1 MITKL
6 DNSINKILKNLNF
19 LGPWVLRVILGIAFS
34 IHGYKNFPLP
44 SENLMKWFEFSPLTA
59 SFVPISALFG
69 GIVIIVSGFFP
80 GAIGNLLTRI
90 SGLVIV
96 VYMIF
101 AFFIAHQDWFITF
114 QLFISK
120 QILLFAIGLFFF
132 LRGSHTDSKLD
143 STIA

>member
-6 DNSINKILKNLNF
+6 DNSINRLLKNLNF
-19 LGPWVLRVILGIAFS
+19 LDTWVLRFFLGVAFS
-34 IHGYKNFPLP
+34 IHGYQALPLP
-44 SENLMKWFEFSPLTA
+44 SENLMKWFEFSPITA

-69 GIVIIVSGFFP
+69 GIVIIVSGFFS

-101 AFFIAHQDWFITF
+101 AFYIAHQDWFITSK
-114 QLFISK
+114 LFISE
-120 QILLFAIGLFFF
+120 QIFLFAIGLFFF
-132 LRGSHTDSKLD
+132 LRGSPTSGK
-143 STIA
+143 

>member
-6 DNSINKILKNLNF
+6 DNSINRLLKNFKF
-19 LGPWVLRVILGIAFS
+19 LDTWVLRFFLGVAFS
-34 IHGYKNFPLP
+34 IHGYQALPLP
-44 SENLMKWFEFSPLTA
+44 SENLMKWFEFSPITA

-69 GIVIIVSGFFP
+69 GIVIIVSGFFS

-101 AFFIAHQDWFITF
+101 AFYIAHQDWFITSK
-114 QLFISK
+114 LFVSE
-120 QILLFAIGLFFF
+120 QIFLFAIGLFFF
-132 LRGSHTDSKLD
+132 LRGSPTDSK
-143 STIA
+143 

>member
-6 DNSINKILKNLNF
+6 DNNINRILKNFNF
-19 LGPWVLRVILGIAFS
+19 LDTWVLRFFLGVAFS
-34 IHGYKNFPLP
+34 IHGYQNFPLP
-44 SENLMKWFEFSPLTA
+44 SENLMKWFEFSPITA

-69 GIVIIVSGFFP
+69 GIVIIVSGFFS

-101 AFFIAHQDWFITF
+101 AFYIAHQDWFITSK
-114 QLFISK
+114 LFVSE
-120 QILLFAIGLFFF
+120 QIFLFAIGLFFF
-132 LRGSHTDSKLD
+132 LRGSPTGVK
-143 STIA
+143 

>member
-6 DNSINKILKNLNF
+6 DNSINRLLKNFNF
-19 LGPWVLRVILGIAFS
+19 LDTWVLRFFLGVAFC
-34 IHGYKNFPLP
+34 IHGYQALPLP
-44 SENLMKWFEFSPLTA
+44 SENLMKWFEFSPITA

-69 GIVIIVSGFFP
+69 GIVIIVSGFFS

-101 AFFIAHQDWFITF
+101 AFYIAHQDWFITSK
-114 QLFISK
+114 LFVSE
-120 QILLFAIGLFFF
+120 QIFLFAIGLFFF
-132 LRGSHTDSKLD
+132 LRGSPTGNK
-143 STIA
+143 

>member
-6 DNSINKILKNLNF
+6 DNSINKILKNFNF
-19 LGPWVLRVILGIAFS
+19 LSTWVLRFFLGVAFS

-44 SENLMKWFEFSPLTA
+44 SENLMKWFEFSPFTA

-69 GIVIIVSGFFP
+69 GIMIIVSGFFT

-90 SGLVIV
+90 SGLVIF

-101 AFFIAHQDWFITF
+101 AFFIAHQDWFITSK
-114 QLFISK
+114 LFVSK

-132 LRGSHTDSKLD
+132 LRGSNTVDK
-143 STIA
+143 

>member
-6 DNSINKILKNLNF
+6 DNSINRLLKNFNF
-19 LGPWVLRVILGIAFS
+19 LDTWVLRFFLGVAFS
-34 IHGYKNFPLP
+34 IHGYQNFPLP
-44 SENLMKWFEFSPLTA
+44 SENLMKWFEFSPITA

-69 GIVIIVSGFFP
+69 GIVIIVSGFFS

-101 AFFIAHQDWFITF
+101 AFYIAHQDWFITSK
-114 QLFISK
+114 LFVSE
-120 QILLFAIGLFFF
+120 QIFLFAIGLFFF
-132 LRGSHTDSKLD
+132 LRGSPTDSK
-143 STIA
+143 

>member
-6 DNSINKILKNLNF
+6 DNSINKILKNFNF
-19 LGPWVLRVILGIAFS
+19 LSTWVLRFFLGVAFS

-59 SFVPISALFG
+59 TFVPISALFG
-69 GIVIIVSGFFP
+69 GIIIIVSGFFT

-101 AFFIAHQDWFITF
+101 AFSIAHQDWFITSK
-114 QLFISK
+114 LFVSK

-132 LRGSHTDSKLD
+132 LRGSNTVDK
-143 STIA
+143 

>member
-6 DNSINKILKNLNF
+6 DNNINRILKNFNF
-19 LGPWVLRVILGIAFS
+19 LDTWVLRFFLGVAFS
-34 IHGYKNFPLP
+34 IHGYQNFPLP
-44 SENLMKWFEFSPLTA
+44 SENLMKWFEFSPITA

-69 GIVIIVSGFFP
+69 GIVIIVSGFFS

-101 AFFIAHQDWFITF
+101 AFYIAHQDWFITSK
-114 QLFISK
+114 LFVSE
-120 QILLFAIGLFFF
+120 QIFLFAIGMFFF
-132 LRGSHTDSKLD
+132 LRGSPTDSK
-143 STIA
+143 

>member
-6 DNSINKILKNLNF
+6 DNNINRILKNFNF
-19 LGPWVLRVILGIAFS
+19 LDTWVLRFFLGVAFS
-34 IHGYKNFPLP
+34 IHGYQNFPLP
-44 SENLMKWFEFSPLTA
+44 SENLMKWFEFSPITA

-69 GIVIIVSGFFP
+69 GIVIIVSGFFS

-101 AFFIAHQDWFITF
+101 AFYIAHQDWFITSK
-114 QLFISK
+114 LFISE
-120 QILLFAIGLFFF
+120 QIFLFAIGLFFF
-132 LRGSHTDSKLD
+132 LRGSPTGDK
-143 STIA
+143 

>member
-6 DNSINKILKNLNF
+6 DNSINKILKNFNF
-19 LGPWVLRVILGIAFS
+19 LSTWVLRFFLGVAFS

-44 SENLMKWFEFSPLTA
+44 SENLMNWFEFSPLTA

-69 GIVIIVSGFFP
+69 GIVVILSGFFA

-101 AFFIAHQDWFITF
+101 AFFIAHQDWFITSK
-114 QLFISK
+114 LFVSK

-132 LRGSHTDSKLD
+132 LRGSYTVDK
-143 STIA
+143 

>member
-6 DNSINKILKNLNF
+6 DNFINSLLKNFNF
-19 LGPWVLRVILGIAFS
+19 LDTWVLRIFLGVAFS
-34 IHGYKNFPLP
+34 IHGYQALPLP
-44 SENLMKWFEFSPLTA
+44 SENLMKWFEFSPITA

-69 GIVIIVSGFFP
+69 GIVIIVSGFFS

-101 AFFIAHQDWFITF
+101 AFYIAHQDWFITSK
-114 QLFISK
+114 LFVSE
-120 QILLFAIGLFFF
+120 QIFLFAIGLFFF
-132 LRGSHTDSKLD
+132 LRGSPTGDK
-143 STIA
+143 

>member
-6 DNSINKILKNLNF
+6 DNSINRILKNFNF
-19 LGPWVLRVILGIAFS
+19 LDTWVLRFFLGVAFS
-34 IHGYKNFPLP
+34 IHGYQALPLP
-44 SENLMKWFEFSPLTA
+44 SENLMEWFEFSPITA

-69 GIVIIVSGFFP
+69 GIVIIVSGFFS

-101 AFFIAHQDWFITF
+101 AFYIAHQDWFITSK
-114 QLFISK
+114 LFVSE
-120 QILLFAIGLFFF
+120 QIFLFAIGLFFF
-132 LRGSHTDSKLD
+132 LQGSSKGNK
-143 STIA
+143 

>member
-6 DNSINKILKNLNF
+6 DNNINRILKNFNF
-19 LGPWVLRVILGIAFS
+19 LDTWVLRFFLGVAFS
-34 IHGYKNFPLP
+34 IHGYQNFPLP
-44 SENLMKWFEFSPLTA
+44 SENLMKWFEFSPITA

-69 GIVIIVSGFFP
+69 GIVIIVSGFFS

-101 AFFIAHQDWFITF
+101 AFYIAHQDWFITSK
-114 QLFISK
+114 LFISE
-120 QILLFAIGLFFF
+120 QIFLFAIGLFFF
-132 LRGSHTDSKLD
+132 LRGSPTGVK
-143 STIA
+143 

>member
-6 DNSINKILKNLNF
+6 DNNINRLLKNLNF
-19 LGPWVLRVILGIAFS
+19 LDIWVLRFFLGVAFS
-34 IHGYKNFPLP
+34 IHGYQALPLP
-44 SENLMKWFEFSPLTA
+44 SENLMKWFEFSPITA

-69 GIVIIVSGFFP
+69 GIVIIVSGFFS

-101 AFFIAHQDWFITF
+101 AFFIAHQDWFINSK
-114 QLFISK
+114 LFVSE
-120 QILLFAIGLFFF
+120 QIFLFAIGLFFF
-132 LRGSHTDSKLD
+132 LRGSSSGNK
-143 STIA
+143 

>member
-6 DNSINKILKNLNF
+6 DNNINRILKNFNF
-19 LGPWVLRVILGIAFS
+19 LDTWVLRFFLGVAFS
-34 IHGYKNFPLP
+34 IHGYQNFPLP
-44 SENLMKWFEFSPLTA
+44 SENLMKWFEFSPITA

-69 GIVIIVSGFFP
+69 GIVIIVSGFFS

-101 AFFIAHQDWFITF
+101 AFYIAHQDWFITSK
-114 QLFISK
+114 LFVSE
-120 QILLFAIGLFFF
+120 QIFLFAIGLFFF
-132 LRGSHTDSKLD
+132 LRGSPTDSK
-143 STIA
+143 

>member
-6 DNSINKILKNLNF
+6 DNNINRILKNFNF
-19 LGPWVLRVILGIAFS
+19 LDTWVLRFFLGVAFS
-34 IHGYKNFPLP
+34 IHGYQNFPLP
-44 SENLMKWFEFSPLTA
+44 SENLMKWFEFSPITA

-69 GIVIIVSGFFP
+69 GIVIIVSGFFS

-101 AFFIAHQDWFITF
+101 AFYIAHQDWFITSK
-114 QLFISK
+114 LFISE
-120 QILLFAIGLFFF
+120 QIFLFAIGLFFF
-132 LRGSHTDSKLD
+132 LRGSPTDSK
-143 STIA
+143 

>member
-6 DNSINKILKNLNF
+6 DNNINRILKNFNF
-19 LGPWVLRVILGIAFS
+19 LDTWVLRFFLGVAFS
-34 IHGYKNFPLP
+34 IHGYQNFPLP
-44 SENLMKWFEFSPLTA
+44 SENLMKWFEFSPITA

-69 GIVIIVSGFFP
+69 GIVIIVSGFFS

-101 AFFIAHQDWFITF
+101 AFYIAHQDWFITSK
-114 QLFISK
+114 LFVSE
-120 QILLFAIGLFFF
+120 QIFLFAIGLFFF
-132 LRGSHTDSKLD
+132 LRGSPTGNK
-143 STIA
+143 

>member
-6 DNSINKILKNLNF
+6 DNNINRILKNFNF
-19 LGPWVLRVILGIAFS
+19 LDTWVLRFFLGVAFS
-34 IHGYKNFPLP
+34 IHGYQNFPLP
-44 SENLMKWFEFSPLTA
+44 SENLMKWFEFSPITA

-69 GIVIIVSGFFP
+69 GIVIIVSGFFS

-101 AFFIAHQDWFITF
+101 AFYIAHQDWFITSK
-114 QLFISK
+114 LFISE
-120 QILLFAIGLFFF
+120 QIFLFAIGLFFF
-132 LRGSHTDSKLD
+132 LRGSPTGIK
-143 STIA
+143 

>member
-6 DNSINKILKNLNF
+6 DNNINRILKNFNF
-19 LGPWVLRVILGIAFS
+19 LDTWFLRFFLGVAFS
-34 IHGYKNFPLP
+34 IHGYQNFPLP
-44 SENLMKWFEFSPLTA
+44 SENLMKWFEFSPITA

-80 GAIGNLLTRI
+80 GAIGNLFTRI

-101 AFFIAHQDWFITF
+101 AFYIAHQDWFITSK
-114 QLFISK
+114 LFVSE
-120 QILLFAIGLFFF
+120 QIFLFAIGMFFF
-132 LRGSHTDSKLD
+132 LRGSPTDSK
-143 STIA
+143 

>member
-6 DNSINKILKNLNF
+6 DNFINSLLKNFNF
-19 LGPWVLRVILGIAFS
+19 LDTWVLRFFLGVAFS
-34 IHGYKNFPLP
+34 IHGYQNFPLP
-44 SENLMKWFEFSPLTA
+44 SENLMKWFEFSPIIA

-69 GIVIIVSGFFP
+69 GIVIIVSGFFS

-101 AFFIAHQDWFITF
+101 AFYIAHQDWFITSK
-114 QLFISK
+114 LFTSE
-120 QILLFAIGLFFF
+120 QIFLFAIGLYFF
-132 LRGSHTDSKLD
+132 LRGSPTSVK
-143 STIA
+143 

>member
-6 DNSINKILKNLNF
+6 DNNINRILKNFNF
-19 LGPWVLRVILGIAFS
+19 LDTWVLRFFLGVAFS
-34 IHGYKNFPLP
+34 IHGYQNFPLP
-44 SENLMKWFEFSPLTA
+44 SENLMKWFEFSPITA

-69 GIVIIVSGFFP
+69 GIVIIVSGFFS

-101 AFFIAHQDWFITF
+101 AFYIAHQDWFITSK
-114 QLFISK
+114 LFVSE
-120 QILLFAIGLFFF
+120 QIFLFAIGLFFF
-132 LRGSHTDSKLD
+132 LRGS
-143 STIA
+143 STGDK

>member
-6 DNSINKILKNLNF
+6 DNNVNRILKNFNF
-19 LGPWVLRVILGIAFS
+19 LDTWVLRFFLGVAFS
-34 IHGYKNFPLP
+34 IHGYQNFPLP
-44 SENLMKWFEFSPLTA
+44 SENLMKWFEFSPITA

-69 GIVIIVSGFFP
+69 GIVIIVSGFFS

-101 AFFIAHQDWFITF
+101 AFYIAHQDWFITSK
-114 QLFISK
+114 LFISE
-120 QILLFAIGLFFF
+120 QIFLFAIGLFFF
-132 LRGSHTDSKLD
+132 LRGSPTDSK
-143 STIA
+143 